1 MPRRYRP
8 PKREIPPDIR
18 YNSVKVQKF
27 INRMMH
33 GGKKNVAQRVMYEAM
48 DIIGQQTNKDPLE
61 VFDTAVRNVAPPVE
75 VKPRR
80 VGGATYQI
88 PVEVSEHRQL
98 SLAIRWLLEAARRR
112 PGRGMA
118 AKLSAELM
126 DASNGAGA
134 AVKRREDTIRMAEAN
149 RAFAHLRW

>member
-1 MPRRYRP
+1 MARRNRP
-8 PKREIPPDIR
+8 IKRDIGPDNR
-18 YNSVKVQKF
+18 YGSVRLQKF

-33 GGKKNVAQRVMYEAM
+33 GGKKSIAERIMYEAIDM
-48 DIIGQQTNKDPLE
+48 AEARANRPGLE
-61 VFDTAVRNVAPPVE
+61 VFNDAMQNVMPPVE

-88 PVEVSEHRQL
+88 PVEVPEYRQL
-98 SLAIRWLLEAARRR
+98 ALGIRWLLAAARNR

-118 AKLSAELM
+118 AKLSAELV
-126 DASNGAGA
+126 DAASGTGS
-134 AVKRREDTIRMAEAN
+134 AVKRREDALRMAEAN